1 LIPESIVMMKKITST
16 LLLFAILGT
25 TAFAQLKSAN
35 KRYANLAYANAI
47 PKFERVVKKDP
58 ANFDALCKLA
68 ECYRLTNDMVNAEA
82 TYAKVVANPS
92 VKPEHNLYYAQSL
105 MENEKYAEAQTW
117 LDKYQSVA
125 GGDTRATNLKKG
137 LSEIAVY
144 KASENVYTVKKA
156 SLNSHE
162 SDFSPVLYNSG
173 VVFASNRTNV
183 ELIGYDHS
191 WTGKQFYQL
200 YHAKGDEDKFAA
212 ATPFATSLH
221 TRFHDGP
228 VCFNSTGSQMF
239 FTRNNIENGS
249 VGRDKNDVI
258 QLKIFSSQWSE
269 GKWGIEVPFI
279 HNNDN
284 YSCAH
289 PALSADSK
297 TLYFSSD
304 MPGGQGGM
312 DIWKC
317 NWNGTSWDT
326 PVNLGSEINTP
337 GTEVFPSVIQDGTLY
352 FASNGQPGLG
362 GLDLYY
368 SIPKSETFSKPI
380 NMGSPINSSDD
391 DFGICMKPDAM
402 SGYFTSNRK
411 SQGTDDDI
419 YYFKKQCTNADVVI
433 VDETS
438 GEFLSDAEVKVFEN
452 GEQKSIMM
460 TDGSGKFNMCLNPLS
475 NYEFRAQK
483 NDYTENKSSLS
494 SSQIAAAA
502 ATGTEVKVPL
512 KKKPQIIADVAGKVF
527 NADDKSPVADQLVTL
542 KNNST
547 GETMTATTDA
557 NGQYKFSN
565 LPLNNDYTISTSKK
579 DCGEVIESFNTN
591 NFKASRVVTMDMPL
605 LCKGDIIKIE
615 NIYYDYNKYNIRAD
629 AAIELDKVI
638 AILNKYPNM
647 TIELRSHT
655 DSRGKDSYNATLS
668 DNRAKSAVEYIISKG
683 IPKDRLIAKG
693 YGETD
698 LLNHCKNGVECD
710 DKTHEQ
716 NRRTEFKIL
725 SM

>member
-1 LIPESIVMMKKITST
+1 MMKKITST
-16 LLLFAILGT
+16 FILLAIISSS
-25 TAFAQLKSAN
+25 AFAQLKSAN

-68 ECYRLTNDMVNAEA
+68 DCYRLTKDMANAEA
-82 TYAKVVANPS
+82 TYAKIVADPAA
-92 VKPEHNLYYAQSL
+92 KPEHLIYYTQSL
-105 MENEKYAEAQTW
+105 MENEKYTEAQIW
-117 LDKYQSVA
+117 ADKYQAVA
-125 GGDTRATNLKKG
+125 SGDSRADNLKKG
-137 LSEIAVY
+137 LSEISNY

-156 SLNSHE
+156 SLNSQQG
-162 SDFSPVLYNSG
+162 DFSPTLYNSG
-173 VVFASNRTNV
+173 VVFASNRTSV
-183 ELIGYDHS
+183 QVIGYDHS

-200 YHAKGDEDKFAA
+200 YHAKGEEDKFAA
-212 ATPFATSLH
+212 ATPFATALH
-221 TRFHDGP
+221 TRLYDGP

-239 FTRNNIENGS
+239 FTRSNIENGS
-249 VGRDKNDVI
+249 IRKDKNDVI

-289 PALSADSK
+289 PSLSTDSK

-326 PVNLGSEINTP
+326 PVNLGAEINTA
-337 GTEVFPSVIQDGTLY
+337 GTEVFPTIHHDGTLY
-352 FASNGQPGLG
+352 FSSNGQPGLG
-362 GLDLYY
+362 GLDIYFSAAKNNAL
-368 SIPKSETFSKPI
+368 SKPV
-380 NMGSPINSSDD
+380 NMGSPINSSND
-391 DFGICMKPDAM
+391 DFGICLKADGM

-411 SQGTDDDI
+411 AQGTNDDI

-433 VDETS
+433 IDETS
-438 GEFLSDAEVKVFEN
+438 SEPLSDAEVKVFEN

-527 NADDKSPVADQLVTL
+527 NADDKSPVAGQVVTL
-542 KNNST
+542 KNTTT

-565 LPLNNDYTISTSKK
+565 LPLNNEYVVSTSKK
-579 DCGEVIESFNTN
+579 DCGEVNEPFNTN
-591 NFKASRVVTMDMPL
+591 NLKASRVITMDMPL

-629 AAIELDKVI
+629 AALELDKVV

-655 DSRGKDSYNATLS
+655 DSRGKDAYNTTLS

-683 IPKDRLIAKG
+683 IPKNRLIAKG
-693 YGETD
+693 YGESD